1 MAFYNNLVWPM
12 INYQSEFSVLLLQ
25 PQTIKINIIKLANML
40 ERYAKISVLL
50 FLKELKVNCAKQN
63 RKKSLGFSF
72 LSMTI
77 LLLHF
82 FQFSPYLTLIECV
95 DAYFQFLFY
104 SVLSKC
110 NSNITKHH
118 GHHHHH
124 SIIDPNLHIWRCHSI
139 RITFELS
146 NKNVPLEYSVII

>member
-50 FLKELKVNCAKQN
+50 FLKVLKVNCAKQN

-95 DAYFQFLFY
+95 DAYFQFLFFY

-124 SIIDPNLHIWRCHSI
+124 GIIQICISGGVHSI